1 MGLFGTHF
9 LRSANEYL
17 GYEGGASVDPQFK
30 EGGYLFLA
38 STKSS
43 LEGKM
48 GGKAVLEAN
57 HKAQLSLGAD
67 VALLDP
73 EGIKKR
79 FPWMST
85 EGIDAGGFGLKGTT
99 PTHPI

>member
-9 LRSANEYL
+9 LRNANEYL
-17 GYEGGASVDPQFK
+17 GYEGGTPVDPQFK

-38 STKSS
+38 STKSG